1 MSQFES
7 ALQQFQSK
15 YKKQE
20 KRKTKEKEKKEQE
33 DEDDKSEYLVTAQE
47 NAMGLETVEERG
59 TGEMLNITS
68 DSASADRSC
77 EHHAVQV
84 RLLTTV

>member
-20 KRKTKEKEKKEQE
+20 KRNPKEEERKEKK
-33 DEDDKSEYLVTAQE
+33 DDKSEYLAATQG
-47 NAMGLETVEERG
+47 NAMGLETVAERG
-59 TGEMLNITS
+59 TGGMLNITS
-68 DSASADRSC
+68 VPASADTSC